1 MGWKTEPIANH
12 ISFDVLLPPFQSSIP
27 SEGRLIK
34 GKSLQKLHN
43 DILKMWTHLV
53 FPQSRQYY
61 IGVNHKC
68 PESFYP
74 IFLPDQVTQA
84 QTWGT
89 VVIPY

>member
-1 MGWKTEPIANH
+1 MYNNTNWH
-12 ISFDVLLPPFQSSIP
+12 IP
-27 SEGRLIK
+27 
-34 GKSLQKLHN
+34 N
-43 DILKMWTHLV
+43 NAILFILATNIFKNEII
-53 FPQSRQYY
+53 SRQYY

-89 VVIPY
+89 VVTPYSRRRL